1 MELELVNK
9 IKEQR
14 EGMLQVFSNFDDE
27 KTRLIKNG
35 GANREDT
42 TAMVR
47 SVMTQIERKV
57 DDEVGNR

>member
-14 EGMLQVFSNFDDE
+14 ESMMQVFSNFDEE

-35 GANREDT
+35 GSNREDA

-57 DDEVGNR
+57 EDEVGNR